1 MKNQKK
7 YLELLNIAAE
17 GKVKLNVRQI
27 EALLSPPDE
36 ACEKRLFEEA
46 LKLKRK
52 LFGNLVNLRGLIEF
66 SNICKCDCLYC
77 GIRRSNRK
85 VTRYTMSET
94 EIIHSALLASQFGY
108 GAVVMQSG
116 ERNDAEFTHQLTSLV
131 TKINA
136 LPNPPA
142 ITLSCGEQTL
152 ETYRKWVKAG
162 AKRYLLRIESSTPE
176 LFNAIHPEATTLASR
191 KAALRRIR
199 RAGFQTGTGVMIGLP
214 GQTLKHLAHDIKFF
228 RDIDVDMIGMGP
240 FLPQQ
245 DTPMGNADNT
255 PETIQRRFSWA
266 LRMIAVT
273 RLVLRDVNIA
283 STTALQ
289 ALDPENGRE
298 KGLLAG
304 ANVIMPNV
312 GEVAYRKDYQLYNG
326 KPALDENGR
335 NIRTALLESLRKIG
349 EEPRWDS
356 SGDPIHFVKR
366 TAK

>member
-1 MKNQKK
+1 MNFYDLLDRIRRGEK
-7 YLELLNIAAE
+7 LDASELAILLCPPDTAAE
-17 GKVKLNVRQI
+17 KALFNAADEVKK
-27 EALLSPPDE
+27 EF
-36 ACEKRLFEEA
+36 C
-46 LKLKRK
+46 
-52 LFGNLVNLRGLIEF
+52 GNYVNLRGLVEF
-66 SNICKCDCLYC
+66 SNICTRDCLYC
-77 GIRRSNRK
+77 GIRKSVKSVSRYCMSVAEI
-85 VTRYTMSET
+85 VTAAKRAGEY
-94 EIIHSALLASQFGY
+94 GY
-108 GAVVMQSG
+108 GSVVLQSG
-116 ERNDAEFTHQLTSLV
+116 ERSDPEFTEFV
-131 TKINA
+131 TEVLREISA
-136 LPNPPA
+136 LPYA
-142 ITLSCGEQTL
+142 LGITLSCGEQTL